1 MFSVNSLERHTKANV
16 KTRAIIWQLQTCN
29 DALSGCIVL
38 YHFRILFSF
47 FLGSVCKLSCF
58 MWEKN
63 VESTKRNQKQNSVEK
78 DQTQKSKE
86 EKL

>member
-1 MFSVNSLERHTKANV
+1 
-16 KTRAIIWQLQTCN
+16 
-29 DALSGCIVL
+29 
-38 YHFRILFSF
+38 
-47 FLGSVCKLSCF
+47 